1 MKKRTRI
8 RFGIAI
14 LAVIVVGVGIAGSVA
29 RLRGPEASL
38 PTTKVVRGNVDPK
51 VYANGELRT
60 PNSALLMAPPVGG
73 TLQIV
78 TLAKTGAMV
87 KPGDIVL
94 EFDPSEQEYSL
105 EQAHSQLAQAEQQI
119 TKTKA
124 DGAVSSA
131 NDQVALLHA
140 RYDVRRAELDVSQ
153 NELKSAID
161 AKKNDLALED
171 AHRRLAQL
179 EQDVQSRTASNQ
191 ANLAV
196 YETQRTKALLDIKQA
211 EDRIQSMTIRATI
224 AGLFSRKGNQDAAGG
239 FFFTGMTLP
248 EFQEGD
254 QTFPGRIIGQ
264 ILDVSQMEISSQV
277 PEISRADI
285 NPGESIE
292 INIDAIPENNF
303 RGKVKTVAGLATGG
317 DWGGDPT
324 RRFDVTFGID
334 GADGRMRP
342 GQTAKIIVQ
351 SEQLKNV
358 LYLPRQALYIKDGKP
373 VVFVKAGRGFEPH
386 KVTVKHTTEALV
398 VVEGLNEGTEVA
410 LVNPET
416 AGPHSST
423 SGNPFGGAAG
433 GKK

>member
-14 LAVIVVGVGIAGSVA
+14 FAVIVVGVGIAVSVA
-29 RLRGPEASL
+29 RLRGPESNL

-94 EFDPSEQEYSL
+94 EFDPSEQEYNL
-105 EQAHSQLAQAEQQI
+105 EQANSQLLMAEQQI
-119 TKTKA
+119 TKTKD

-161 AKKNDLALED
+161 AKKNDLALEE

-196 YETQRTKALLDIKQA
+196 YVAQRTKAQLDIKQA
-211 EDRIQSMTIRATI
+211 RGPHCEHDDPRYDFRIIFPQ
-224 AGLFSRKGNQDAAGG
+224 RKSGRR
-239 FFFTGMTLP
+239 
-248 EFQEGD
+248 
-254 QTFPGRIIGQ
+254 GRI
-264 ILDVSQMEISSQV
+264 LFYRNDSARISGRRSN
-277 PEISRADI
+277 ISRAHHWT
-285 NPGESIE
+285 NS
-292 INIDAIPENNF
+292 
-303 RGKVKTVAGLATGG
+303 
-317 DWGGDPT
+317 
-324 RRFDVTFGID
+324 
-334 GADGRMRP
+334 
-342 GQTAKIIVQ
+342 
-351 SEQLKNV
+351 
-358 LYLPRQALYIKDGKP
+358 
-373 VVFVKAGRGFEPH
+373 
-386 KVTVKHTTEALV
+386 
-398 VVEGLNEGTEVA
+398 
-410 LVNPET
+410 
-416 AGPHSST
+416 
-423 SGNPFGGAAG
+423 
-433 GKK
+433 

>member
-14 LAVIVVGVGIAGSVA
+14 FAVIVVGVGIAVSVA
-29 RLRGPEASL
+29 RLRGPESNL

-94 EFDPSEQEYSL
+94 EFDPSEQEYNL
-105 EQAHSQLAQAEQQI
+105 EQANSQLLMAEQQI
-119 TKTKA
+119 TKTKD

-196 YETQRTKALLDIKQA
+196 YVAQRTKAQLDIKQA
-211 EDRIQSMTIRATI
+211 EDRIASMTIRATI
-224 AGLFSRKGNQDAAGG
+224 SGLFSRKGNQDAAGG
-239 FFFTGMTLP
+239 FFFTGH
-248 EFQEGD
+248 D
-254 QTFPGRIIGQ
+254 ASRISGRR
-264 ILDVSQMEISSQV
+264 
-277 PEISRADI
+277 PNISR
-285 NPGESIE
+285 
-292 INIDAIPENNF
+292 
-303 RGKVKTVAGLATGG
+303 
-317 DWGGDPT
+317 
-324 RRFDVTFGID
+324 
-334 GADGRMRP
+334 
-342 GQTAKIIVQ
+342 
-351 SEQLKNV
+351 
-358 LYLPRQALYIKDGKP
+358 
-373 VVFVKAGRGFEPH
+373 PH
-386 KVTVKHTTEALV
+386 HRT
-398 VVEGLNEGTEVA
+398 N
-410 LVNPET
+410 
-416 AGPHSST
+416 S
-423 SGNPFGGAAG
+423 
-433 GKK
+433 